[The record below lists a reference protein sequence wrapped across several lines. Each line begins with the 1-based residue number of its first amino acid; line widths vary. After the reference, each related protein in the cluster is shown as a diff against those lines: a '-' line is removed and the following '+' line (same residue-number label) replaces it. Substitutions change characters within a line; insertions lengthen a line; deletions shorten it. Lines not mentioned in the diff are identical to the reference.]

1 MQMLRSELE
10 SRLESYQKQLL
21 SNLDDIGKLDRLI
34 DGLNKQREILKSLG
48 KDLNWKIEDVKEQLE
63 DMEDNE

>member
-1 MQMLRSELE
+1 MLRSELE